1 MILKTSSVDVLPV
14 VPDRN
19 AEAYISSIA
28 NLYKRDSTA
37 KNHSMKIHEFQGK
50 ELFRQAGVPVLEGIV
65 ATTPEEAVA
74 AYDKLGGAI
83 AVVKSQIHAG
93 GRGKGTIQDNPAQK
107 GVVVCK
113 NADEV
118 KAAAAG
124 LLGKTL
130 VTIQTGPEG
139 KTVNQIYVEAGCDI
153 ARELYL
159 GIVLDR
165 ASSKPVLMASTEGGV
180 EIEKVAEETPEL
192 IFKEHFDPAIGLEG
206 FQVRKLCKKLG
217 ISGAAAKAAARFM
230 PAICRFFVDY
240 DCSLTEINPLV
251 ITGDDQMIA
260 LDSKV
265 TFDSNA
271 LFRHKNLL
279 ELRDLSEEE
288 PSEVR
293 ASESGLSYVKLD
305 GNIGCL
311 VNGAGLAMS
320 TMDIIKYHG
329 GEPANFLDVGGG
341 ANATQVTEAFRILLS
356 DPNCKGVLVNI
367 FGGIARCTT
376 IAAALIEASQTVGFT
391 VPLVVRLEGTEVEE
405 GRKMLAESDV
415 DIISATDITD
425 AAKKIVAAV
434 G

>member
-1 MILKTSSVDVLPV
+1 
-14 VPDRN
+14 
-19 AEAYISSIA
+19 
-28 NLYKRDSTA
+28 
-37 KNHSMKIHEFQGK
+37 MKIHEYQGK
-50 ELFRQAGVPVLEGIV
+50 QLFRKAGVPVLEGHV
-65 ATTPEEAVA
+65 AKTADEAA
-74 AYDKLGGAI
+74 AAFDKLGGSI
-83 AVVKSQIHAG
+83 AVVKAQIHAG
-93 GRGKGTIQDNPAQK
+93 GRGKGTIIDTPEQR
-107 GVVVCK
+107 GVVLVK
-113 NADEV
+113 SADEAR
-118 KAAAAG
+118 AAANG

-130 VTIQTGPEG
+130 VTIQTGEEG
-139 KTVNQIYVEAGCDI
+139 KVVNQVFVEAGCDI

-159 GIVLDR
+159 GIVVDR
-165 ASSKPVLMASTEGGV
+165 EASRPVLMVSTEGGV

-192 IFKEHFDPAIGLEG
+192 IFKEHFDPAVGLDA

-217 ISGAAAKAAARFM
+217 IEGAAAKAAFKFM
-230 PAICRFFVDY
+230 KAICRFFVDY
-240 DCSLTEINPLV
+240 DCAMAEINPLV
-251 ITGDDQMIA
+251 ITGSGEMVA
-260 LDSKV
+260 LDAKI
-265 TFDSNA
+265 TFDDNA
-271 LFRHKNLL
+271 MFRHKDLL

-293 ASESGLSYVKLD
+293 ASDSGLSYVKLE

-329 GEPANFLDVGGG
+329 GKPANFLDVGGG
-341 ANATQVTEAFRILLS
+341 ANAQQVTEAFRILLS

-376 IAAALIEASQTVGFT
+376 IASALIEASKTVGFN

-415 DIISATDITD
+415 DVINATDITD
-425 AAKKIVAAV
+425 AAKKIVAAAA

>member
-1 MILKTSSVDVLPV
+1 
-14 VPDRN
+14 
-19 AEAYISSIA
+19 
-28 NLYKRDSTA
+28 
-37 KNHSMKIHEFQGK
+37 MKIHEYQGK

-65 ATTPEEAVA
+65 ATTAEEAVA
-74 AYDKLGGAI
+74 AYEKLGGVI

-93 GRGKGTIQDNPAQK
+93 GRGKGTVLDNPNQN

-118 KAAAAG
+118 QATAAG

-139 KTVNQIYVEAGCDI
+139 KTVNRVFVEAGCDI

-217 ISGAAAKAAARFM
+217 ITGAAAKAASRFM

-260 LDSKV
+260 LDAKI
-265 TFDSNA
+265 TFDGNA
-271 LFRHKNLL
+271 LFRHKELL

-293 ASESGLSYVKLD
+293 ASESGLSYVKLE

-329 GEPANFLDVGGG
+329 GQPANFLDVGGG

-356 DPNCKGVLVNI
+356 DPKCKGVLVNI

-376 IAAALIEASQTVGFT
+376 IADALIQASQTVGFS

-405 GRKMLAESDV
+405 GRKMLADSDV
-415 DIISATDITD
+415 DIISATDIND